1 MPSPPKPEKLVPNLE
16 LRAFIDSQPCVY
28 CENVHESLRKY
39 GPVTHHHIKTR
50 GSGGR
55 DENNMI
61 PLHWHGCHAIAHSIG
76 PERFE
81 RACGRDLKAYAVE
94 LTEMFK
100 RGE

>member
-28 CENVHESLRKY
+28 CANVHESLRRY
-39 GPVTHHHIKTR
+39 GPRTHHHIRTR
-50 GSGGR
+50 GSGGK

-61 PLHWHGCHAIAHSIG
+61 PVHWICHAIAHSVG
-76 PERFE
+76 FKRFE
-81 RACGRDLKAYAVE
+81 EGCGRDLKAYAVE